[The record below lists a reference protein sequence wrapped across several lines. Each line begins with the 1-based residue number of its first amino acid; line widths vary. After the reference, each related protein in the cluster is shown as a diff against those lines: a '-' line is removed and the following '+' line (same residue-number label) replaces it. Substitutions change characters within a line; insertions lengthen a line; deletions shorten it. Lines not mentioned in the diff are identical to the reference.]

1 MRTTITWVS
10 GTLLASGLLLVGC
23 SGEPEN
29 RSGTMSSS
37 ATVPSPPEAT
47 APDGWALED
56 WVPELVRY
64 EPDAECAWEA
74 LDEAGSDSD
83 YTIDVSAAAALLF
96 LAAGGVHD
104 ELSDRTSSYGQPPAE
119 VAARVTSLQKIADE
133 ARRAGKRASDACRPE
148 GDPEFPILSTECSK
162 AAGDAQAAGVALERE
177 LMSLSSLVA
186 VDDSD
191 WDVDCQL

>member
-96 LAAGGVHD
+96 QAAGGVHD
-104 ELSDRTSSYGQPPAE
+104 ELSDRTSSYGQPPPRSPAPRPRTGHIPAE
-119 VAARVTSLQKIADE
+119 D
-133 ARRAGKRASDACRPE
+133 RRRSEACRQ
-148 GDPEFPILSTECSK
+148 
-162 AAGDAQAAGVALERE
+162 AG
-177 LMSLSSLVA
+177 
-186 VDDSD
+186 
-191 WDVDCQL
+191 